1 MIGTVQ
7 TISSLDDDGLALYR
21 TLRRPLTHRRQGVF
35 VAEGEKVVCRFLE
48 SDLAVVSV
56 LMTGELLE
64 RHRRLLERR
73 REAIPILVAGKKLL
87 EEIVGFECHQGIMA
101 IGTVPPPLTLEM
113 VVAASRP
120 PRILAATD
128 RLTSAENTGVL
139 VRNCAAYGVAG
150 LLVGETSAAPWLRR
164 SVRNSMGTIFKLPV
178 LYYDNLA
185 AGLRA
190 LRLRHGFRVLGAHP
204 REGSRPL
211 FAADLSGDCCLVFG
225 GEGEGI
231 SPAVLDACDETV
243 AVPMAEG
250 VDSLN
255 VACASATIIY
265 EAVRQR
271 LARGDW
277 TRMPG
282 MKDISPMENGPS
294 TGGAPK
300 EGTAG
305 NYFLQTDRKR
315 GKVAWNK
322 GARTIHLPMS
332 LRRFNCCLRKNAPLY
347 RFYGQALRS

>member
-7 TISSLDDDGLALYR
+7 TISSLDEPVLALYR

-64 RHRRLLERR
+64 RHRRLLERH
-73 REAIPILVAGKKLL
+73 REAIPVLIAGKKLL

-101 IGTVPPPLTLEM
+101 VGTVPPPLTLETI
-113 VVAASRP
+113 VAASQP

-164 SVRNSMGTIFKLPV
+164 SVRNSMGTIFKLPI

-190 LRLRHGFRVLGAHP
+190 LRLRHGFRILGAHP
-204 REGSRPL
+204 REGSRLL
-211 FAADLSGDCCLVFG
+211 FAADLSGNCCLVFG
-225 GEGEGI
+225 GEGDGI

-271 LARGDW
+271 LAQGDW
-277 TRMPG
+277 PRMPG
-282 MKDISPMENGPS
+282 MKDISQMENGPS
-294 TGGAPK
+294 AGRGSG
-300 EGTAG
+300 EGLGTERFFA
-305 NYFLQTDRKR
+305 DRAEE
-315 GKVAWNK
+315 G
-322 GARTIHLPMS
+322 
-332 LRRFNCCLRKNAPLY
+332 
-347 RFYGQALRS
+347 